1 MTDKE
6 YIDLCIEM
14 AKENVIS
21 GNGGPFAAIV
31 IKDGQIVGKGFNL
44 VTTNNDPTA
53 HAEVNAIRN
62 ACSNLNTFQLNGC
75 EIYCSCEPCPMCF
88 GAIFWARPDKVYFA
102 AEKAEASRYGF
113 DDSFIYG
120 QITASIEERTIP
132 FEHINSK
139 KLFEPFELW
148 KQKTNKIDY

>member
-88 GAIFWARPDKVYFA
+88 GAIFLGSTRQSVFC
-102 AEKAEASRYGF
+102 R
-113 DDSFIYG
+113 
-120 QITASIEERTIP
+120 
-132 FEHINSK
+132 
-139 KLFEPFELW
+139 
-148 KQKTNKIDY
+148 

>member
-44 VTTNNDPTA
+44 VTTNKEDYLDK
-53 HAEVNAIRN
+53 HFFEIRRKPE
-62 ACSNLNTFQLNGC
+62 
-75 EIYCSCEPCPMCF
+75 EIFKRHQES
-88 GAIFWARPDKVYFA
+88 
-102 AEKAEASRYGF
+102 
-113 DDSFIYG
+113 
-120 QITASIEERTIP
+120 
-132 FEHINSK
+132 
-139 KLFEPFELW
+139 
-148 KQKTNKIDY
+148 